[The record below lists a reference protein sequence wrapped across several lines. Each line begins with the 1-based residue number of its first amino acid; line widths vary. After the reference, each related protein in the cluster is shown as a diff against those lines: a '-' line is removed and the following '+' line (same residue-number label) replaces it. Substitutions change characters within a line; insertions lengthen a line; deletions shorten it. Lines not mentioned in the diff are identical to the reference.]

1 MYARRLQS
9 GVQHADVLA
18 DHDGT
23 LSPGEVRI
31 ALDNLIV
38 KCPNSRCCYRTCA
51 SCVDPAMELSSLSEK
66 EAGVSF
72 SDFRRTFLLLPQ
84 DRFQVQYWLRAGD
97 PSCCDVRLPVALPDT
112 APKPH
117 ASPWGHLFAGACA
130 GAAARTATA
139 PLETLRLLAM
149 SSAESAGAGAAGGGI
164 LAAGL
169 ALARAQGWR
178 ALYRGNLLNVARAAP
193 QRALDYFTFDLFK
206 AKLAPARAVA
216 TGASVRPA
224 AVAPPEGNRP
234 LPGAAATFAAAG
246 AAGTCS
252 TLILYPLDVIR
263 FRLSTD
269 TTGTYRTIGHAARTI
284 VRLGGP
290 TALYR
295 CAEHAARMSC
305 QWQCHGHVGS

>member
-1 MYARRLQS
+1 MR
-9 GVQHADVLA
+9 A

-23 LSPGEVRI
+23 LSPGKVRI

-51 SCVDPAMELSSLSEK
+51 SCVDPAMELSSLSEQD
-66 EAGVSF
+66 AGVSF

-97 PSCCDVRLPVALPDT
+97 PSCCDVRLPVALSDT

-117 ASPWGHLFAGACA
+117 ASPWGHLFSGACA
-130 GAAARTATA
+130 GAAACTATA

-149 SSAESAGAGAAGGGI
+149 SSAGSATAGLGGI
-164 LAAGL
+164 AAAGL
-169 ALARAQGWR
+169 TLARAQGWR

-206 AKLAPARAVA
+206 AKLAPASAVA
-216 TGASVRPA
+216 TGAPARSA
-224 AVAPPEGNRP
+224 AVAPPEGTRP
-234 LPGAAATFAAAG
+234 LPRAAATFAAAR
-246 AAGTCS
+246 AAGTFS
-252 TLILYPLDVIR
+252 TFILYPLDVIR

-269 TTGTYRTIGHAARTI
+269 TTGTYRSTGHAARTI
-284 VRLGGP
+284 VRLDGP

-295 CAEHAARMSC
+295 CGEHAARLRC
-305 QWQCHGHVGS
+305 QWQYHGHVGS